1 MDIRSA
7 VDIASSAVP
16 AASSIDPGVIMEPG
30 ASAIVDPA
38 VVASHSDPA
47 DAAGHADKEK
57 GAE

>member
-1 MDIRSA
+1 M
-7 VDIASSAVP
+7 DIASSAVP